1 MRIKSKDN
9 SNFHHRKSNLQ
20 SLYNTSVTLS
30 KLFMT
35 TIGGNT
41 TPFTL
46 ILLNLFQVDLLL
58 QTSKRLT
65 NRFSWRLETAWT
77 LSLLLLESL
86 WCYGLLFLPC
96 ICCCYFRVKASGR
109 NCGACTDHPPTNSES
124 NWTNPRVIHLS
135 ATLSRFVRGMRIKDF
150 PCRAT
155 HYHSSLILNKIRLRG
170 VSLAFHFRNTLLSLW
185 ISNARC
191 YYKLK

>member
-1 MRIKSKDN
+1 MGIKSKN
-9 SNFHHRKSNLQ
+9 NLNFHHKNWSSKVCTTHLWH
-20 SLYNTSVTLS
+20 S
-30 KLFMT
+30 KLFVT
-35 TIGGNT
+35 TVGGNT

-124 NWTNPRVIHLS
+124 NWTYPRVIHLS
-135 ATLSRFVRGMRIKDF
+135 ATLSRSVRGTSMKDF
-150 PCRAT
+150 LCRAT
-155 HYHSSLILNKIRLRG
+155 HYYSSLILNKIRLRG
-170 VSLAFHFRNTLLSLW
+170 VTLPFHFRNTLLSLW
-185 ISNARC
+185 ILNARC
-191 YYKLK
+191 YKLK